1 MNAML
6 FMRATR
12 WTALAHAVLYW
23 TVTLCLLAAAI
34 GAAVA
39 GVGLK
44 HYCVL

>member
-6 FMRATR
+6 SIRSTR
-12 WTALAHAVLYW
+12 WTALAHTVLYW
-23 TVTLCLLAAAI
+23 TVTLCLLTAAI